1 MAPLVERVDR
11 LEETLNRFIE
21 QTSHMMAANR
31 EDIAEMRASN
41 ARTDRLLL
49 EMRQEAERDREQ
61 ANRERREAELGRQQA
76 EKERQRAEGERQL
89 QAVRDREEADKEH
102 QRAEKE
108 RKEFNRQLAGIS
120 DRLGSLI
127 EDMVA
132 PNAPRIARSLF
143 GGDDVLTSS
152 IRVRRRHPS
161 DSGQTIELDLLVAGG
176 SHVLVGEAKSKVT
189 VDKAVAFLE
198 KVRAVPEFFP
208 EFKGFTILPMIAS
221 VNIEPSLV
229 AHLSRLRIYAL
240 GFGDETM
247 EILNGGDF

>member
-1 MAPLVERVDR
+1 MAPILERVDR

-21 QTSHMMAANR
+21 QTSMMLAANR

-49 EMRQEAERDREQ
+49 EMQQQAERDRQQ
-61 ANRERREAELGRQQA
+61 ADRDRRQAELDRQQ
-76 EKERQRAEGERQL
+76 G
-89 QAVRDREEADKEH
+89 
-102 QRAEKE
+102 EKE

-132 PNAPRIARSLF
+132 PNAPRIARALF
-143 GGDDVLTSS
+143 KGDEVLASS

-161 DSGQTIELDLLVAGG
+161 DPGQTIELDLLVAGG

-198 KVRAVPEFFP
+198 KARSVPEFFP
-208 EFKGFTILPMIAS
+208 EFRGFTIVPLIAS
-221 VNIEPSLV
+221 VNIEPSVV

-247 EILNGGDF
+247 EILNGDEF